1 MMKYFTSC
9 RTIEDVKKLYRELAK
24 KLHPDCG
31 GNADEFKAMQAE
43 YSIAFEKYKNIHVN
57 AQGETYTKTAEA
69 AADDCSAEEYADIID
84 KVIHFEGVNV
94 EVIGSWVWLTGAT
107 MIYKDEIKA
116 AGFWWSKT
124 KKAWYYN
131 GSTRKTRRRGRYSM
145 EGLRAKWGSTR
156 FGTDPT
162 PSLT

>member
-1 MMKYFTSC
+1 MKNYFKDCKTA
-9 RTIEDVKKLYRELAK
+9 EDVKKRYKELAK

-31 GNADEFKAMQAE
+31 GDAEEFKAMSAE
-43 YSIAFEKYKNIHVN
+43 YEKAFERLKNVHET
-57 AQGETYTKTAEA
+57 AAGETYTKETTEA
-69 AADDCSAEEYADIID
+69 PQEFADIINR
-84 KVIHFEGVNV
+84 VIHFEGVNI

-131 GSTRKTRRRGRYSM
+131 GSEKKTRRRGRYSM
-145 EGLRAKWGSTR
+145 EGLRIKWGSTR
-156 FGTDPT
+156 IDPDPT
-162 PSLT
+162 PTLA